1 MLKISA
7 FIGFFL
13 HNGTPLVH
21 VLFRFSQHTGGV
33 PPLHHLI
40 AWQLGCAPSSYS
52 SGLST
57 LPLGAPHARVFPPGL
72 SPGHAAPLIF
82 LPVVHPSACLR
93 ARRLPFSHRHSSVHS
108 AALSHSQAD
117 HFPIHTPENGLEST
131 VLQSNLPE
139 DANYHRRSRANRS
152 PEGHLLQVFLQIQ
165 TNKKNGS
172 RT

>member
-82 LPVVHPSACLR
+82 LPVVHPSAGLR
-93 ARRLPFSHRHSSVHS
+93 ARRLLLSHRHTSVHS
-108 AALSHSQAD
+108 AALSHSQTD
-117 HFPIHTPENGLEST
+117 HFSIHTPENGSEST
-131 VLQSNLPE
+131 VLQSNLP
-139 DANYHRRSRANRS
+139 DAAIHHRRSHASRS

-165 TNKKNGS
+165 ANKKNGS
-172 RT
+172 RA